1 MKEVFPMI
9 PPATNSATWIMIAV
23 TALMLGLTLLFAY
36 LSFTIGKASFE
47 VSAEGL
53 RLRGDLY
60 GRLIPAQS
68 LQVEQARIINLHHDP
83 AHQLGFRTTGTSVA
97 GHQAGWFRLQ
107 NGEKA
112 LVYLTDRT
120 RVVYLPTRDG
130 YAVML
135 STPQAEALLAALQR
149 LAVSSRSN

>member
-9 PPATNSATWIMIAV
+9 PPADNSATWIMVGV
-23 TALMLGLTLLFAY
+23 TALMLGLALLFAY
-36 LSFTIGKASFE
+36 LAATIGKASFE
-47 VSAEGL
+47 ISSEGL

-68 LQVEQARIINLHHDP
+68 LLVEQAQIINLHHDP
-83 AHQLGFRTTGTSVA
+83 AHQLARRTAGTSVA
-97 GHQAGWFRLQ
+97 GHQAGWFRLK

-120 RVVYLPTRDG
+120 AVLYVPTRQG
-130 YAVML
+130 YSILL
-135 STPQAEALLAALQR
+135 STPQPEALLTALR
-149 LAVSSRSN
+149 RVAHH